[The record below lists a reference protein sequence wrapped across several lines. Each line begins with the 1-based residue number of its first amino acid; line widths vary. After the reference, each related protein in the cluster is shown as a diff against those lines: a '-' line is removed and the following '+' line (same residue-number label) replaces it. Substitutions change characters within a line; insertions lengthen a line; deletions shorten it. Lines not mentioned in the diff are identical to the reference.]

1 MKSTLHNNLMNAT
14 LAGLLFAGLPASLCA
29 QSNYNSFELQR
40 EDNWGPMQLED
51 MNGDGR
57 QDILVP
63 ALNPALGREL
73 HIYHQLSDGNFSAE
87 PQRIEI
93 KSEIVAIATADLR
106 SDPGS
111 ELVLFANQGV
121 FSLSTAT
128 EGYAGNLKP
137 LAQWELLAGV
147 PDAEAVRFTNLV
159 TDLNQDGTV
168 DLLLPGDDQ
177 YGIFLGEGNEAF
189 SLTGTFSTLN
199 PGMTPIQR
207 RNFETD
213 FDAELGI
220 NAEQGII
227 IELTVDTPTPFD
239 GFVEKWQAENDS
251 SRSLLNSEQWM
262 PAAQLGKLDAD
273 DLPDISYINAGENGQ
288 GQFNAHY
295 QRPNGEYSAT
305 PDWSVTF
312 DSRGELD
319 LLDMNNDG
327 LDDLLRLDGNGDD
340 WTARLFINRGGT
352 FDFTTPDQV
361 MRFSGYDVQLDLI
374 TLQADSDPVLSVNY
388 YTIPVVDAI
397 RNASINRVQLLYAP
411 AATND
416 GRVFSNRPASRLE
429 ESFSADNVRGLA
441 EQMSLSYDVDGD
453 GRKDALYITANGT
466 LAAKRIGNDLQ
477 IASDPFWEYVSP
489 RSVFEFRVLQLND
502 DEHPDLFLRHG
513 STSTFLVAQ
522 P

>member
-1 MKSTLHNNLMNAT
+1 MRKALNNKLLNAT
-14 LAGLLFAGLPASLCA
+14 ALGLLFGSLATSVSA

-63 ALNPALGREL
+63 AFNSALGREL
-73 HIYHQLSDGNFSAE
+73 HIYHQLADGNFSAE

-93 KSEIVAIATADLR
+93 KAEIVAVATADLR
-106 SDPGS
+106 SEPGN

-159 TDLNQDGTV
+159 TDLNQDGID

-177 YGIFLGEGNEAF
+177 YGIFLGTGNEVFRLA
-189 SLTGTFSTLN
+189 GTFSTLN
-199 PGMTPIQR
+199 PGMTPVQR
-207 RNFETD
+207 QNFDAD
-213 FDAELGI
+213 FDAVLGI

-227 IELTVDTPTPFD
+227 IELTVETPTPFAS
-239 GFVEKWQAENDS
+239 FVEKWQADGNSDAA
-251 SRSLLNSEQWM
+251 LLNSEQWM

-273 DLPDISYINAGENGQ
+273 DLPDITYINAGENGL
-288 GQFNAHY
+288 GQFNTHY
-295 QRPNGEYSAT
+295 QRPDGEFSAT
-305 PDWSVTF
+305 PDWTMSF

-319 LLDMNNDG
+319 LLDLNNDG

-340 WTARLFINRGGT
+340 WTARIFINRGGT
-352 FDFTTPDQV
+352 FDFANPDQI
-361 MRFSGYDVQLDLI
+361 MRFSGYDVQLELI
-374 TLQADSDPVLSVNY
+374 TLQAGSDPVLSVNY

-411 AATND
+411 STAD
-416 GRVFSNRPASRLE
+416 DSRVFSNRPSSRLE
-429 ESFSADNVRGLA
+429 ESFSADNVRGLS

-466 LAAKRIGNDLQ
+466 LAAKHIGNDLQ
-477 IASDPFWEYVSP
+477 IAAEAFWEYVSP
-489 RSVFEFRVLQLND
+489 RSVFGFRVLQLND
-502 DEHPDLFLRHG
+502 DERPDLFLRHG
-513 STSTFLVAQ
+513 TTSTFLVAQ